1 MAIVPKTELVQVRV
15 DVALLKEFQ
24 ASCLLLEVKASVRL
38 RALMR
43 ADVAE
48 VNRKS
53 RIAAAQR
60 AYKASKSVEATSM
73 SPLLEKLTVAPPVA
87 SAVLFSEKRAMD
99 KAAKAAL
106 KKKRE
111 EKWLK

>member
-1 MAIVPKTELVQVRV
+1 MAIVLKTELVQVRV
-15 DVALLKEFQ
+15 DAALLQEFQ
-24 ASCLLLEVKASVRL
+24 ASCSLLEVKASVRL

-60 AYKASKSVEATSM
+60 AYKASKGVQATPV
-73 SPLLEKLTVAPPVA
+73 PLEPEKLIVAPPVA
-87 SAVLFSEKRAMD
+87 SAVLFSEKRAID